1 MKRMKKKLSILLAL
15 TMILSMSMTA
25 FAAGS
30 GSITIENATVGQKYS
45 GYKIFDATWD
55 GDAVSYTIDS
65 SSPWYTKVVADGSP
79 FTLTQVGGTNTYNVG
94 VVDEKT
100 DSEIISIQNL
110 GFSRNLAIFLQKNHM
125 EIFRRDEG
133 NDIFDVNDEILKTI
147 VNNSN
152 QKNEYKELAIL
163 FDFEEKR

>member
-1 MKRMKKKLSILLAL
+1 MN
-15 TMILSMSMTA
+15 
-25 FAAGS
+25 
-30 GSITIENATVGQKYS
+30 IE
-45 GYKIFDATWD
+45 
-55 GDAVSYTIDS
+55 ID
-65 SSPWYTKVVADGSP
+65 WEEFIDY
-79 FTLTQVGGTNTYNVG
+79 GT
-94 VVDEKT
+94 T

-147 VNNSN
+147 INNSN